1 MSLNSN
7 VKSFENLWIF
17 RFQAKV
23 VDMLG
28 FLNVKGFKNLSHFQL
43 RLLTLFFYFCCLAS
57 LNAHESRPLFIQ
69 ITAKDAQ
76 HYTLQITTP
85 NSVNKNNLP
94 HVLLPD
100 NFKENVKVQR
110 LKTTTSGYVE
120 TRQFETPKA
129 FLKGQTFYIQF
140 PTFNPSITTIVQI
153 NDYQEAT
160 QTYILSPSEQQ
171 FSIPEVASASTI
183 ISQYTRLGIEHIWAG
198 IDHLLFLIC
207 LLMIT
212 GFSKKLWWTITGF
225 TIAHS
230 ITLVLSTLGWLKLSV
245 QPVEACIALS
255 IVFLCYEMIH
265 HHETKSSLTYRY
277 PVVVS
282 SSFGLLHG
290 FGFAAVL
297 NEIGLPDHHLLEAL
311 LFFNIGVE
319 IGQIIF
325 LLVAIIIQIFLLK
338 LFTTAF
344 KKHADWIL
352 KLTIY
357 SVGIVASYWLF
368 ERLF

>member
-1 MSLNSN
+1 M
-7 VKSFENLWIF
+7 
-17 RFQAKV
+17 
-23 VDMLG
+23 D
-28 FLNVKGFKNLSHFQL
+28 
-43 RLLTLFFYFCCLAS
+43 
-57 LNAHESRPLFIQ
+57 AHESRPLFIQ
-69 ITAKDAQ
+69 ITADMTQ
-76 HYTLQITTP
+76 RYILQITTP

-94 HVLLPD
+94 HVTLPD
-100 NFKENVKVQR
+100 NFKENTNVQR
-110 LKTTTSGYVE
+110 LKTTTTGYIE
-120 TRQFETPKA
+120 TRQFKTTTTS
-129 FLKGQTFYIQF
+129 LKGQTFYIEF
-140 PTFNPSITTIVQI
+140 PTFNPSITTIIQV

-160 QTYILSPSEQQ
+160 QTYILSPNEQQ

-183 ISQYTRLGIEHIWAG
+183 IRQYKRLGIEHIWAG

-230 ITLVLSTLGWLKLSV
+230 ITLILSTLGWIKLSV

-255 IVFLCYEMIH
+255 IVFLCYEIVH
-265 HHETKSSLTYRY
+265 HHSTKSSLTYRY
-277 PVVVS
+277 PVAVS

-311 LFFNIGVE
+311 LFFNVGVE
-319 IGQIIF
+319 IGQVLF
-325 LLVAIIIQIFLLK
+325 LFVAIVVQLLIAK
-338 LFTTAF
+338 LFVTRF
-344 KKHADWIL
+344 KQSANWML